1 MDRRSQVVVEREEHA
16 MVSEQVAVPGREV
29 NGLKRLRVAWI
40 RAGATDTARQK
51 GVLSLLLGVSLLIT
65 AAGASAMQ
73 TTVLEKRNEY
83 GGRTEEER
91 YSTEDARYR
100 EGLAKLVLYFDG
112 NDRIIKLESFLN
124 DRHAGMDGV
133 ERTVQYFDNR
143 FLRRAVRTRV
153 EFHYSDAYAGS
164 EGLAKAVEYYDEA
177 GKRTKIDYFY
187 TGAYARKRQAARLE
201 VVYDPN
207 GQMVKRTY
215 RDRGGQVLATESR
228 Q

>member
-1 MDRRSQVVVEREEHA
+1 MKITEAIKNDVRDPVILERELNKVQRRPA
-16 MVSEQVAVPGREV
+16 
-29 NGLKRLRVAWI
+29 
-40 RAGATDTARQK
+40 AGSRSKAKAPPRK
-51 GVLSLLLGVSLLIT
+51 GWLVTLLVVIALLIT
-65 AAGASAMQ
+65 AAAALAMQ

-83 GGRTEEER
+83 GGRTEEEK

-112 NDRIIKLESFLN
+112 NGRIIKLESFLN
-124 DRHAGMDGV
+124 DRHTAMDGV

-153 EFHYSDAYAGS
+153 EFHYSDTYALS

-201 VVYDPN
+201 VLYDPK

-215 RDRGGQVLATESR
+215 RDRDGQVLATESR

>member
-1 MDRRSQVVVEREEHA
+1 MKITEAIRNDVRGPVVLERELKGERRRP
-16 MVSEQVAVPGREV
+16 AVRSRSKAKAPPGKERFV
-29 NGLKRLRVAWI
+29 
-40 RAGATDTARQK
+40 
-51 GVLSLLLGVSLLIT
+51 VLLVVIALLIT
-65 AAGASAMQ
+65 AAAASAMR

-187 TGAYARKRQAARLE
+187 TGAYARKRQAAHLE

-215 RDRGGQVLATESR
+215 RDRDGQVLATESR
-228 Q
+228 

>member
-1 MDRRSQVVVEREEHA
+1 MKLTEAIRNDVRGPVVLGRELNGVQRRPAARRRSKGEAPPRKEPLVVFLVVIA
-16 MVSEQVAVPGREV
+16 
-29 NGLKRLRVAWI
+29 
-40 RAGATDTARQK
+40 
-51 GVLSLLLGVSLLIT
+51 LLIN
-65 AAGASAMQ
+65 AAAALAVQ
-73 TTVLEKRNEY
+73 TTVLENRNEY

-100 EGLAKLVLYFDG
+100 EGLAKLLLYFDG

-124 DRHAGMDGV
+124 DRHVGLDGV
-133 ERTVQYFDNR
+133 ERTVQYFDNQ

-153 EFHYSDAYAGS
+153 EFYYSDAYAGS
-164 EGLAKAVEYYDEA
+164 EGLDKAVEYYDEA

-187 TGAYARKRQAARLE
+187 TGAYAAKRQTARLE
-201 VVYDPN
+201 VLYDPN

-215 RDRGGQVLATESR
+215 RDKDGQVLAAEPR